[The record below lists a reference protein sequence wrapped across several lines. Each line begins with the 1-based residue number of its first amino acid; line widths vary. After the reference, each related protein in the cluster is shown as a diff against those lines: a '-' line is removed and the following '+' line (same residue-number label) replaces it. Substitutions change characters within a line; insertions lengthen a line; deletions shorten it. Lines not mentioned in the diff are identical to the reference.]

1 MEPDLFGASPSGD
14 VLSVTELT
22 GKIKRLLESSFLTV
36 RVEGEVS
43 NFKRY
48 EASGHR
54 YFSLKDEGA
63 QIRVV
68 LFRGN
73 ERNIYGE
80 LRDGQTVIVTG
91 SLGVFEKKGEYQIYA
106 RSAEV
111 RGVGNLLVEL
121 ERRKRRLAEEGL
133 FDAARKRPLPP
144 FPRRLGIVTSL
155 HGAVLRDMVRVARSR
170 FPGVAIVLAPSPV
183 QGEGAA
189 AEIAAA
195 LDVLYVSG
203 DADVVIVGRG
213 GGSIEDLW
221 AFNEEVVVRAIVRSP
236 VPVISAVGH
245 ETDFTLADLAADHRA
260 PTPTAAAQMAVPDRV
275 ELLDRV
281 GALALR
287 ARRAD
292 SRSRDAA
299 RQEWRIAAGKL
310 SDPRPLLQGKRYAV
324 DALSSSL
331 SEFARSA
338 VRDGREA
345 VESLSASV
353 RIHSP
358 AAWVSGRRGELAV
371 LLGRARTASGR
382 TEPPSPFRPRLSRR
396 QAGVPQSYR
405 RAHAGVRDR
414 ARPRHREGD
423 PFRFRGTSRPGVG
436 YPGFRR
442 RVRGRR
448 HGAETVNR
456 LRSQIRLSLRL
467 REGDRSHP
475 TARTPPASRP
485 ANAFSAIPFPVLRP
499 CASRCAVS
507 HLKMAGSPPVPYL
520 RSPLRPPS
528 LRRPLFGRSAHR

>member
-1 MEPDLFGASPSGD
+1 VERDLFGASPSGD

-22 GKIKRLLESSFLTV
+22 GKIKRLLESSFRSV

-43 NFKRY
+43 NYKRY

-73 ERNIYGE
+73 ERNIFGE
-80 LRDGQTVIVTG
+80 IRDGQTVIVTG

-111 RGVGNLLVEL
+111 RGAGNLLVEL

-133 FDAARKRPLPP
+133 FDASRKRPLPP

-170 FPGVAIVLAPSPV
+170 FPGVAIVLAPSLV

-195 LDVLYVSG
+195 LDAVYAFG
-203 DADVVIVGRG
+203 AADVVLVGRG
-213 GGSIEDLW
+213 GGSMEDLW
-221 AFNEEVVVRAIVRSP
+221 AFNEEAVVRAIVRSP

-245 ETDFTLADLAADHRA
+245 ETDFTLADLAADFRA

-281 GALALR
+281 AALSLR

-292 SRSRDAA
+292 ARSRETV

-331 SEFARSA
+331 SELVRSA
-338 VRDGREA
+338 VRDGRET
-345 VESLSASV
+345 VERLSASV

-358 AAWVSGRRGELAV
+358 AAWVSGKRGELAV
-371 LLGRARTASGR
+371 LLGRTRSAADAQVRRRRSNLDLLGGKLASLNPTAVLTRGYAIALDHATGKAVRSVSEARPGR
-382 TEPPSPFRPRLSRR
+382 ALDIRVSDGAFGAIVTEPKP
-396 QAGVPQSYR
+396 
-405 RAHAGVRDR
+405 
-414 ARPRHREGD
+414 
-423 PFRFRGTSRPGVG
+423 
-436 YPGFRR
+436 
-442 RVRGRR
+442 
-448 HGAETVNR
+448 
-456 LRSQIRLSLRL
+456 
-467 REGDRSHP
+467 
-475 TARTPPASRP
+475 
-485 ANAFSAIPFPVLRP
+485 
-499 CASRCAVS
+499 
-507 HLKMAGSPPVPYL
+507 
-520 RSPLRPPS
+520 
-528 LRRPLFGRSAHR
+528 